1 MKNRKTLL
9 TQVVDKAAEKSE
21 DKVAVQTSFNLLQ
34 VELLDEHNI
43 AIRTTY
49 EVEGADKEAIGRF
62 GSLQEA
68 ENFIKM
74 LCLLDEKDL
83 EPKSNR

>member
-9 TQVVDKAAEKSE
+9 TQAIDKATEKSTGT
-21 DKVAVQTSFNLLQ
+21 APVQASFNLLK
-34 VELLDEHNI
+34 VDLVDESDTI
-43 AIRTTY
+43 IRTTY
-49 EVEGADKEAIGRF
+49 EVEDGDNETIGRF

-74 LCLLDEKDL
+74 LCLLDDKDL
-83 EPKSNR
+83 TGRQ